1 MRKNK
6 QWTLAICLIA
16 CLSLLAGCG
25 KKEDDPNAGTYI
37 GTSAEAFG
45 MEMDIEDYYE
55 GGVSIE
61 LNGGGKGK
69 MYLGEDDFKIKWEL
83 DGDDFHASGSGADL
97 DGTLSDGV
105 LYLEDMM
112 GMGVN
117 MTLVCEELANGGDF
131 SDSGEEVSGSVL
143 QRLKDVHDGKEVY
156 VGEDYNGYDDT
167 DDWDIDMDGDG
178 WDTEADGADGAGE
191 TANVELSEYAIA
203 RDLDPSMFGEGIADA
218 ETLAQFYYW
227 WANELE
233 SKEKDE
239 YRARFMEVAEEK
251 IGCRPKDAMTDNDD
265 LDRAE
270 FEYETP
276 EGDGSLLILFT
287 RRDGEDW
294 SLASLSPGGEV
305 LHAVDA
311 LEGE

>member
-1 MRKNK
+1 MKKYNH
-6 QWTLAICLIA
+6 WMLLICLFTCFA
-16 CLSLLAGCG
+16 LLAGCG
-25 KKEDDPNAGTYI
+25 KAEDDPNAGTYV

-45 MEMDIEDYYE
+45 TEMDIEDFYE

-69 MYLGEDDFKIKWEL
+69 MYLGSDDFKIKWEL

-117 MTLVCEELANGGDF
+117 MTLVCDELANGGD
-131 SDSGEEVSGSVL
+131 GEDGGVSGSVL
-143 QRLKDVHDGKEVY
+143 QRLKDAHDGKDVY
-156 VGEDYNGYDDT
+156 TGGDYAGYDDT

-178 WDTEADGADGAGE
+178 WDTEADGADDAGE
-191 TANVELSEYAIA
+191 AANVELSEYAIA
-203 RDLDPSMFGEGIADA
+203 RDMDPSMFGEGVADA
-218 ETLAQFYYW
+218 ETLAEFYYW

-239 YRARFMEVAEEK
+239 YRPRFMEVAEER

-305 LHAVDA
+305 YHAVKA